1 MVAASPV
8 PSMVA
13 GLVMRARRRI
23 AAHFFAHH
31 ATSAD
36 DAVAYVP
43 QSALDER
50 QFERMRSKGVVRY
63 AGGDRYWID
72 TAAWQADL
80 DARGRWL
87 VAIVLVLLLVAAA
100 VPLFFYQG

>member
-31 ATSAD
+31 ATSIE

-43 QSALDER
+43 QSGTEER
-50 QFERMRSKGVVRY
+50 QLERMLAKGVVRD
-63 AGGDRYWID
+63 AGAGRYWID

-87 VAIVLVLLLVAAA
+87 VAIVLVFLLIAAA
-100 VPLFFYQG
+100 VPLFFYEG